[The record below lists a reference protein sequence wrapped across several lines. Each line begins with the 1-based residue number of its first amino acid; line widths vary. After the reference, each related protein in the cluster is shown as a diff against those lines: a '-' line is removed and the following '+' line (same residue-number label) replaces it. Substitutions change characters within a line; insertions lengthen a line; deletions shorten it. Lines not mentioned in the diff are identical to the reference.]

1 MEYLEGNMNL
11 FENTE
16 DIIVFHVEKDG
27 LTLKKFLIQN
37 EISSRFYRKLFR
49 GKNIFV
55 NGEFKRRDH
64 PLKKGDIVSI
74 KIEEEENNIQPE
86 AIPLDII
93 YEDLDLLAINKQPYL
108 VVHPTKGHQ
117 TNTISNGVS
126 YYFKAKGLNRRIRFI
141 NRLDMDTSGIL
152 LVAKSS
158 FAHQQMALQ
167 FEENKV
173 ERKYLVVVAGIVEK
187 DEDTINLPIGREEEG
202 SIKRVVTKKGKDA
215 ITRYRVIERYKDA
228 SLLDV
233 QILTGRCH
241 QIRVHLSHIGHPI
254 IGDTLYYKPSEYIER
269 QALHSYYLKAK
280 HPRNKDFIE
289 LKASMPEDIRKLI
302 HHLKEDS

>member
-1 MEYLEGNMNL
+1 M
-11 FENTE
+11 
-16 DIIVFHVEKDG
+16 
-27 LTLKKFLIQN
+27 
-37 EISSRFYRKLFR
+37 
-49 GKNIFV
+49 
-55 NGEFKRRDH
+55 
-64 PLKKGDIVSI
+64 
-74 KIEEEENNIQPE
+74 
-86 AIPLDII
+86 
-93 YEDLDLLAINKQPYL
+93 

-228 SLLDV
+228 SLLDYTNFNGKV
-233 QILTGRCH
+233 PSDTSSFKPYRPSHYRGYFIL
-241 QIRVHLSHIGHPI
+241 
-254 IGDTLYYKPSEYIER
+254 
-269 QALHSYYLKAK
+269 QA
-280 HPRNKDFIE
+280 
-289 LKASMPEDIRKLI
+289 
-302 HHLKEDS
+302 